1 MTTTN
6 SAALDSIESVLRAAG
21 VYAHEIM
28 ALESAGLTFD
38 PVKLLA
44 TVVDDLGTVKAEIA
58 ALQEKEKALVA
69 KLKLTGMNEINGT
82 LFRATISDAE
92 RETVDTKA
100 LRADLGEDLIAP
112 YIRTTSVSTCRVS
125 ARKTSK

>member
-1 MTTTN
+1 MTTLTIDT
-6 SAALDSIESVLRAAG
+6 AALETVLRAAG
-21 VYAHEIM
+21 AYTAEIV
-28 ALESAGLTFD
+28 ALEGTGITFD
-38 PVKLLA
+38 PVKILGNI
-44 TVVDDLGTVKAEIA
+44 VDDLGTVKAEIA

-92 RETVDTKA
+92 RETVDTKQ
-100 LRADLGEDLIAP
+100 LRADLGEELIAP
-112 YIRTTSVSTCRVS
+112 YLRSTSVSTCRVS